1 MLTLP
6 RCVGRQC
13 SMRANCS
20 AVISIAAV
28 SLDMHR
34 ERQ

>member
-20 AVISIAAV
+20 AVISITAV
-28 SLDMHR
+28 SPLSSH
-34 ERQ
+34 QHQ

>member
-1 MLTLP
+1 L
-6 RCVGRQC
+6 GKHC

-28 SLDMHR
+28 SLVTSIGFN
-34 ERQ
+34 